1 MKASDIMRTSFTSVE
16 PAASLLEAAHLLLQ
30 TNQRALPVIKNGG
43 ELLGIISEGDFLH
56 RNELGISP
64 PAANWLESLLGV
76 EENNSARNRMN
87 ALRVEEVMTKDPLCV
102 DEEASLDEVVAQ
114 MDIRHIS
121 QLPVVCGGIVVG
133 MISRVEL
140 LTALENKLR
149 ESEASAPAKS

>member
-1 MKASDIMRTSFTSVE
+1 MNASDVMRTSFTSVT
-16 PAASLLEAAHLLLQ
+16 PTAPLLEAAQLLLK
-30 TNQRALPVIKNGG
+30 TNQRALPVMDDGG

-64 PAANWLESLLGV
+64 PAGNWLESLLGV
-76 EENNSARNRMN
+76 EENSPARTRMN

-102 DEEASLDEVVAQ
+102 DEEASLDEVVAH
-114 MDIRHIS
+114 MDTRHVS

-140 LTALENKLR
+140 LTAVERALR
-149 ESEASAPAKS
+149 ESVAPAPATS